1 MPLILDDPI
10 INSTTATSLRLAS
23 IVEDVVGGSLRF
35 TYEEI
40 GEDDKA
46 LGKPKVYDVPDDAY
60 AEYIENTAG
69 IKEHWLK
76 TIAAHCDLEHT
87 EIKQFAIAIQ
97 EKVCLV
103 ITETPTQYIAGDD
116 FQSAIDVASNAAGL
130 NVYDTVKA
138 AVYGALP
145 NKGSIV

>member
-1 MPLILDDPI
+1 MPLILEDPI
-10 INSTTATSLRLAS
+10 VNTATATSLRLAS
-23 IVEDVVGGSLRF
+23 ILEDVDGGFLRF
-35 TYEEI
+35 TYKEI
-40 GEDDKA
+40 DADDKA
-46 LGKPKVYDVPDDAY
+46 LGKPKVYEVADDAY
-60 AEYIENTAG
+60 AVYIENTAVV
-69 IKEHWLK
+69 KEHWLK

-103 ITETPTQYIAGDD
+103 ITENVTQYISGDD
-116 FQSAIDVASNAAGL
+116 FQSAIDVASNAAGV